1 MFIMK
6 QTLSM
11 LLLAG
16 MVVVL
21 AACGGKKKSND
32 IIAPRIVKVQPKEP
46 IRMQP
51 YLDERKVEWIG
62 KTYFV
67 TIGRQ
72 PSDSLPMVKDET
84 GQKYVDNVFSL
95 KVSRKDGSVFYTRT
109 FTKKALTQY
118 LDDDFNKTGV
128 FEGLVFDKAEG
139 DYLFTNENGRELT
152 TNQINMQLK
161 RVLEKYDILDPNQ
174 HGKVTC
180 HSLRHTY
187 VTRMIESGMPPKVLA
202 NLIGHRD
209 IRVTLNTYCDAFEQ
223 FQTENIIQGAEY
235 LNKKGLSLN
244 NKKDGSK
251 AVENNVKIG

>member
-11 LLLAG
+11 LLLVG

-139 DYLFTNENGRELT
+139 DYLFFGASVGHPQSDEYIPLVFRLSRMGELT
-152 TNQINMQLK
+152 IKRDTQMDSVPEDQVNSNQQATDEDEG
-161 RVLEKYDILDPNQ
+161 V
-174 HGKVTC
+174 
-180 HSLRHTY
+180 
-187 VTRMIESGMPPKVLA
+187 
-202 NLIGHRD
+202 
-209 IRVTLNTYCDAFEQ
+209 
-223 FQTENIIQGAEY
+223 
-235 LNKKGLSLN
+235 
-244 NKKDGSK
+244 
-251 AVENNVKIG
+251 

>member
-46 IRMQP
+46 ILMQP

-139 DYLFTNENGRELT
+139 DYLFFGASVGHPQSDEYIPLVFRLSRMGELT
-152 TNQINMQLK
+152 IKRDTQMDSVPEDQVDSNQQATDEDEG
-161 RVLEKYDILDPNQ
+161 V
-174 HGKVTC
+174 
-180 HSLRHTY
+180 
-187 VTRMIESGMPPKVLA
+187 
-202 NLIGHRD
+202 
-209 IRVTLNTYCDAFEQ
+209 
-223 FQTENIIQGAEY
+223 
-235 LNKKGLSLN
+235 
-244 NKKDGSK
+244 
-251 AVENNVKIG
+251 

>member
-139 DYLFTNENGRELT
+139 DYLFFGASVGHPQSDEYIPLVFRLSRMGDLT
-152 TNQINMQLK
+152 IK
-161 RVLEKYDILDPNQ
+161 RDTQMDSVPEDQVNPNQ
-174 HGKVTC
+174 QATDEDEGV
-180 HSLRHTY
+180 
-187 VTRMIESGMPPKVLA
+187 
-202 NLIGHRD
+202 
-209 IRVTLNTYCDAFEQ
+209 
-223 FQTENIIQGAEY
+223 
-235 LNKKGLSLN
+235 
-244 NKKDGSK
+244 
-251 AVENNVKIG
+251 

>member
-1 MFIMK
+1 MK

-139 DYLFTNENGRELT
+139 DYLFFGASVGHPQSDEYIPLVFRLSRMGELT
-152 TNQINMQLK
+152 IKRDTQMDSVPEDQVNSNQQATDEDEG
-161 RVLEKYDILDPNQ
+161 V
-174 HGKVTC
+174 
-180 HSLRHTY
+180 
-187 VTRMIESGMPPKVLA
+187 
-202 NLIGHRD
+202 
-209 IRVTLNTYCDAFEQ
+209 
-223 FQTENIIQGAEY
+223 
-235 LNKKGLSLN
+235 
-244 NKKDGSK
+244 
-251 AVENNVKIG
+251 

>member
-21 AACGGKKKSND
+21 AACAGKKKSND

-139 DYLFTNENGRELT
+139 DYLFFGASVGHPQSDEYIPLVFRLSRMGELT
-152 TNQINMQLK
+152 IKRDTQMDSVPEDQVNSNQQATDEDEG
-161 RVLEKYDILDPNQ
+161 V
-174 HGKVTC
+174 
-180 HSLRHTY
+180 
-187 VTRMIESGMPPKVLA
+187 
-202 NLIGHRD
+202 
-209 IRVTLNTYCDAFEQ
+209 
-223 FQTENIIQGAEY
+223 
-235 LNKKGLSLN
+235 
-244 NKKDGSK
+244 
-251 AVENNVKIG
+251 

>member
-1 MFIMK
+1 MK

-139 DYLFTNENGRELT
+139 DYLFFGASVGHPQSDEYIPLVFRLSRMGELT
-152 TNQINMQLK
+152 IKRDTQMDSVPEDLVNSNQQATDEDEG
-161 RVLEKYDILDPNQ
+161 V
-174 HGKVTC
+174 
-180 HSLRHTY
+180 
-187 VTRMIESGMPPKVLA
+187 
-202 NLIGHRD
+202 
-209 IRVTLNTYCDAFEQ
+209 
-223 FQTENIIQGAEY
+223 
-235 LNKKGLSLN
+235 
-244 NKKDGSK
+244 
-251 AVENNVKIG
+251 

>member
-11 LLLAG
+11 LLLAS

-139 DYLFTNENGRELT
+139 DYLFFGASVGHPQSDEYIPLVFRLSRMGELT
-152 TNQINMQLK
+152 IKRDTQMDSVPEDQVNSNQQATDEDEG
-161 RVLEKYDILDPNQ
+161 V
-174 HGKVTC
+174 
-180 HSLRHTY
+180 
-187 VTRMIESGMPPKVLA
+187 
-202 NLIGHRD
+202 
-209 IRVTLNTYCDAFEQ
+209 
-223 FQTENIIQGAEY
+223 
-235 LNKKGLSLN
+235 
-244 NKKDGSK
+244 
-251 AVENNVKIG
+251 

>member
-1 MFIMK
+1 
-6 QTLSM
+6 M

-139 DYLFTNENGRELT
+139 DYLFFGASVGHPKSDEYIPLVFRLSRMGELT
-152 TNQINMQLK
+152 IKRDTQMDSVPEDQVNSNQQATDEDEG
-161 RVLEKYDILDPNQ
+161 V
-174 HGKVTC
+174 
-180 HSLRHTY
+180 
-187 VTRMIESGMPPKVLA
+187 
-202 NLIGHRD
+202 
-209 IRVTLNTYCDAFEQ
+209 
-223 FQTENIIQGAEY
+223 
-235 LNKKGLSLN
+235 
-244 NKKDGSK
+244 
-251 AVENNVKIG
+251 

>member
-1 MFIMK
+1 MK

-21 AACGGKKKSND
+21 AACGGKKKSKD

-84 GQKYVDNVFSL
+84 GQKFVDNVFRL
-95 KVSRKDGSVFYTRT
+95 TVSRKDGSVFYTRT

-139 DYLFTNENGRELT
+139 DYLFFGASVGHPQSDEYIPLVFRLSRMGDLT
-152 TNQINMQLK
+152 IKRDTQMDSVPEDQVNANQQATDEDEG
-161 RVLEKYDILDPNQ
+161 V
-174 HGKVTC
+174 
-180 HSLRHTY
+180 
-187 VTRMIESGMPPKVLA
+187 
-202 NLIGHRD
+202 
-209 IRVTLNTYCDAFEQ
+209 
-223 FQTENIIQGAEY
+223 
-235 LNKKGLSLN
+235 
-244 NKKDGSK
+244 
-251 AVENNVKIG
+251 

>member
-95 KVSRKDGSVFYTRT
+95 KVSRKDDSVFYTRT

-139 DYLFTNENGRELT
+139 DYLFFGASVGHPQSDEYIPLVFRLSRMGELT
-152 TNQINMQLK
+152 IKRDTQMDSVPEDQVNSNQQATDEDEG
-161 RVLEKYDILDPNQ
+161 V
-174 HGKVTC
+174 
-180 HSLRHTY
+180 
-187 VTRMIESGMPPKVLA
+187 
-202 NLIGHRD
+202 
-209 IRVTLNTYCDAFEQ
+209 
-223 FQTENIIQGAEY
+223 
-235 LNKKGLSLN
+235 
-244 NKKDGSK
+244 
-251 AVENNVKIG
+251 

>member
-21 AACGGKKKSND
+21 AACGGKKKSKD

-84 GQKYVDNVFSL
+84 GQKFVDNVFRL
-95 KVSRKDGSVFYTRT
+95 TVSRKDGSVFFTRT

-139 DYLFTNENGRELT
+139 DYLFFGASVGHPQSDEYIPLVFRLSRMGDLT
-152 TNQINMQLK
+152 IKRDTQMDSVPEDQVNANQQATDEEEG
-161 RVLEKYDILDPNQ
+161 V
-174 HGKVTC
+174 
-180 HSLRHTY
+180 
-187 VTRMIESGMPPKVLA
+187 
-202 NLIGHRD
+202 
-209 IRVTLNTYCDAFEQ
+209 
-223 FQTENIIQGAEY
+223 
-235 LNKKGLSLN
+235 
-244 NKKDGSK
+244 
-251 AVENNVKIG
+251 

>member
-21 AACGGKKKSND
+21 AACGGKKKSKD

-139 DYLFTNENGRELT
+139 DYLFFGASVGHPQSDEYIPLVFRLSRMGELT
-152 TNQINMQLK
+152 IKRDTQMDSVPEDQVNSNQQATDEDEG
-161 RVLEKYDILDPNQ
+161 V
-174 HGKVTC
+174 
-180 HSLRHTY
+180 
-187 VTRMIESGMPPKVLA
+187 
-202 NLIGHRD
+202 
-209 IRVTLNTYCDAFEQ
+209 
-223 FQTENIIQGAEY
+223 
-235 LNKKGLSLN
+235 
-244 NKKDGSK
+244 
-251 AVENNVKIG
+251 

>member
-109 FTKKALTQY
+109 FTKKVLTQY

-139 DYLFTNENGRELT
+139 DYLFFGASVGHPQSDEYIPLVFRLSRMGELT
-152 TNQINMQLK
+152 IKRDTQMDSVPEDQVNSNQQATDEDEG
-161 RVLEKYDILDPNQ
+161 V
-174 HGKVTC
+174 
-180 HSLRHTY
+180 
-187 VTRMIESGMPPKVLA
+187 
-202 NLIGHRD
+202 
-209 IRVTLNTYCDAFEQ
+209 
-223 FQTENIIQGAEY
+223 
-235 LNKKGLSLN
+235 
-244 NKKDGSK
+244 
-251 AVENNVKIG
+251 

>member
-1 MFIMK
+1 
-6 QTLSM
+6 M

-139 DYLFTNENGRELT
+139 DYLFFGASVGHPQSDEYIPLVFRLSRMGELT
-152 TNQINMQLK
+152 IKRDTQMDSVPEDQVNSNQQATDEDEGVFG
-161 RVLEKYDILDPNQ
+161 R
-174 HGKVTC
+174 C
-180 HSLRHTY
+180 
-187 VTRMIESGMPPKVLA
+187 
-202 NLIGHRD
+202 
-209 IRVTLNTYCDAFEQ
+209 
-223 FQTENIIQGAEY
+223 
-235 LNKKGLSLN
+235 
-244 NKKDGSK
+244 
-251 AVENNVKIG
+251 

>member
-1 MFIMK
+1 MK

-21 AACGGKKKSND
+21 AACGGKKKSKD

-84 GQKYVDNVFSL
+84 GQKFVDNVFRL
-95 KVSRKDGSVFYTRT
+95 TVSRKDGSVFFTRT

-139 DYLFTNENGRELT
+139 DYLFFGASVGHPQSDEYIPLVFRLSRMGDLT
-152 TNQINMQLK
+152 IKRDTQMDSVPEDQVNANQQATDEEEG
-161 RVLEKYDILDPNQ
+161 V
-174 HGKVTC
+174 
-180 HSLRHTY
+180 
-187 VTRMIESGMPPKVLA
+187 
-202 NLIGHRD
+202 
-209 IRVTLNTYCDAFEQ
+209 
-223 FQTENIIQGAEY
+223 
-235 LNKKGLSLN
+235 
-244 NKKDGSK
+244 
-251 AVENNVKIG
+251 